1 MSHGQRQPDVR
12 VTDHTTAPI
21 DVVITWVDG
30 ADPSHHAK
38 RIAAQRQAMHP
49 LHANAINPHRW
60 GASDELSYC
69 LRSLANHAPWVR
81 RIWIVTDAQVPDLSG
96 MPHALRDRVGIVDH
110 RVIFAGHT
118 RHLPTFNSLA
128 IETMLWRIPGLAEQ
142 FVYFNDDV
150 FLTAPLSPRDV
161 FRGGVPVLRGKWVDY
176 SALAG
181 DPAQMADPAL
191 FNHYAQINAARLA
204 GFDAGHLWASAHVVH
219 PLRRSVMAAM
229 FHSHRDAVLAN
240 LAHPFRALSQFQ
252 PVALHN
258 HLSIRAGAFVAKRRR
273 DHVHLRSGAVID
285 LTPDEVRAHLRRAT
299 APGSRFLCVN
309 DLPQVEAAL
318 PDTRAWLERAIGA

>member
-1 MSHGQRQPDVR
+1 MWPYQCQSELR
-12 VTDHTTAPI
+12 VTEYHPAPI

-30 ADPSHHAK
+30 ADPAHYAK
-38 RIAAQRQAMHP
+38 RMSAQRGAAHP
-49 LHANAINPHRW
+49 LHPNAINPHRW

-69 LRSLANHAPWVR
+69 LRSLTNHAPWVR
-81 RIWIVTDAQVPDLSG
+81 RVWIVSDAQMPDLSG
-96 MPHALRDRVGIVDH
+96 VPDALRDRVRIIDH
-110 RVIFAGHT
+110 RMIFAGHEQY
-118 RHLPTFNSLA
+118 LPTFNSLA
-128 IETMLWRIPGLAEQ
+128 IETLMWRVPDLAEH

-150 FLTAPLSPRDV
+150 FLTGPLSPGDV
-161 FRGGVPVLRGKWVDY
+161 FQGGVPVLRGEWVDY
-176 SALAG
+176 STLTD

-229 FHSHRDAVLAN
+229 FHSHGDDMLAN

-258 HLSIRAGAFVAKRRR
+258 HLSIRAGAFVAQTRR
-273 DHVHLRSGAVID
+273 DHLHLRSGAVID
-285 LTPDEVRAHLRRAT
+285 FPPEEVRAYLSRAT
-299 APGSRFLCVN
+299 APGSKFLCVN
-309 DLPQVEAAL
+309 DLPQVEAAF
-318 PDTRAWLERAIGA
+318 PETRAWLERAIGA